1 MTDTKHWRQKYLN
14 SLDELEAAQKGWK
27 ALEELLRRMGRRLCV
42 AARGQNPDLDRELT
56 RVSAAMRNAVTHA
69 KLESLLDALTAA
81 IGRLDAQPRAED
93 APAFTPAPVP
103 AAPTASATADSSTV
117 RELLVSLLDRLSLS
131 PAIQAECTKLRT
143 QMLEPAAVLGEL
155 ARRLADLINR
165 HAGNLQR
172 ERGEME
178 QTLQK
183 LNSHLADI
191 SVVLGTDVTERR
203 AAREDGRG
211 LDLSLMGE
219 MKELGDNVRQ
229 ASDLAWLQLRVS
241 SRIESIADQLR
252 QFRNREQK
260 RSAQEDDRTAQLQT
274 RVAELERQSGQLKE
288 TLQRE
293 RIQALTDPLTSI
305 PNRLA
310 WQERAH
316 LDYERWRSGK
326 IPLCLA
332 TWDVD
337 RFKAVNDTYGHQAGD
352 KVLRFVG
359 QHLANAKRK
368 VDFVARYGGE
378 EFVLIL
384 DGLGSAEALGCVEI
398 LRQGVERLE
407 FRCGGKHVPITISCG
422 LTELRGDDTI
432 DSAFQR
438 ADAAMYEAKRAGR
451 NRCVAA

>member
-1 MTDTKHWRQKYLN
+1 MSEPKDWRQKYLN
-14 SLDELEAAQKGWK
+14 SLDELDAAQSEWK
-27 ALEELLRRMGRRLCV
+27 SLEELLRRMGSRLCT
-42 AARGQNPDLDRELT
+42 AARGQSPELDRELN
-56 RVSAAMRNAVTHA
+56 RVSVAMRNAVTRA
-69 KLESLLDALTAA
+69 DLDPLLQGLSAA
-81 IGRLDAQPRAED
+81 IGGLDARPRTAE
-93 APAFTPAPVP
+93 AP
-103 AAPTASATADSSTV
+103 AAPAAEARESSGV

-131 PAIQAECTKLRT
+131 PTIQAECSRLRSEI
-143 QMLEPAAVLGEL
+143 LEPAAVLGEM

-165 HAGNLQR
+165 HAAHLQR

-178 QTLQK
+178 QTLQT
-183 LNSHLADI
+183 LNSRLADI
-191 SVVLGTDVTERR
+191 SVVLGTDAKERR
-203 AAREDGRG
+203 VAREDGRS
-211 LDLSLMGE
+211 LDQRLMGE
-219 MKELGDNVRQ
+219 MQELGNSVQQ
-229 ASDLAWLQLRVS
+229 ASDLAWLQQRVT

-252 QFRNREQK
+252 LFRDRQQQ
-260 RSAQEDDRTAQLQT
+260 RGAQEDDRTAQLQM
-274 RVAELERQSGQLKE
+274 RVSQLERESGQLRE
-288 TLQRE
+288 SLHRE
-293 RIQALTDPLTSI
+293 RVQSLTDPLTCI

-310 WQERAH
+310 WQERAT

-326 IPLCLA
+326 NPLCLA

-384 DGLGSAEALGCVEI
+384 DGIAAPEALDCVEK

-432 DSAFQR
+432 ESAFQR

-451 NRCVAA
+451 NRCVAAQ